1 MAKDGNNNLTT
12 LTRAIG
18 DFGYAN
24 FLSSQSRDFVAGF
37 PEPRQ
42 QGYTV
47 THAAP
52 KLLDRPF
59 RITRPNQ
66 EIHKK
71 IDVFA
76 FSITLYELAFR
87 ANPLWPGTST
97 IPEIKDMIRSGQ
109 RMPFEPMETVDAF
122 GGPDFML
129 FLLIRD
135 CWCQQQLKRPSFDEI
150 VHRLG
155 CE

>member
-1 MAKDGNNNLTT
+1 MAKDGNNNLMT
-12 LTRAIG
+12 LRCTIG

-37 PEPRQ
+37 PEPKQ
-42 QGYTV
+42 QGYMV

-52 KLLDRPF
+52 ELLDCPF

-76 FSITLYELAFR
+76 FSITLYELVFH
-87 ANPLWPGTST
+87 ANSLWPGTST
-97 IPEIKDMIRSGQ
+97 IPEIKDMIRLGR
-109 RMPFEPMETVDAF
+109 RMPFEPTEMVDAF
-122 GGPDFML
+122 GGPNFVL
-129 FLLIRD
+129 F
-135 CWCQQQLKRPSFDEI
+135 C
-150 VHRLG
+150 
-155 CE
+155 